1 MASGDAAARVAVQ
14 AQRRVDALKAAD
26 EGGLLDVL
34 HEDLVHIHASG
45 RFDTRQKLVDSVV
58 QAKIVYRRIEA
69 SDVRIVEAN
78 ALTTLRTGNL
88 STTVIVNG
96 EEKLLETAFLE
107 TWIRS
112 DDGKWRMI
120 AWQATPR
127 IVPPSEGGSV
137 PLEKSN

>member
-1 MASGDAAARVAVQ
+1 MVQ
-14 AQRRVDALKAAD
+14 
-26 EGGLLDVL
+26 G
-34 HEDLVHIHASG
+34 
-45 RFDTRQKLVDSVV
+45 
-58 QAKIVYRRIEA
+58 KIVYRRIEA